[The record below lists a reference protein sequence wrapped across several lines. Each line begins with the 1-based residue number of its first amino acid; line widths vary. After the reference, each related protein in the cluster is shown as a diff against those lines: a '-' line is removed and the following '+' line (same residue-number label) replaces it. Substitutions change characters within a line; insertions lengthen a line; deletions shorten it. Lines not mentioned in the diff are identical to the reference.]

1 MKIIRKISSVLNH
14 LMGYITFIAFFVIMI
29 FIVLNVIMRYIFEAP
44 ILGAYEIVEQ
54 MMFVGV
60 FCSFAYA
67 QQEGSHIRVA
77 MILAKLPHRAAMV
90 ICSITGLLGAG
101 ILAALS
107 CAAYKQFAMAMKF
120 DYTTAMLKFAQAPFY
135 ALEIV
140 CCIVFALAV
149 LVDTAE
155 YIIAVFNK
163 DKADEIA
170 KKFI

>member
-1 MKIIRKISSVLNH
+1 MKVIRKISGLLNRI
-14 LMGYITFIAFFVIMI
+14 MGYITFAAFFVIMI
-29 FIVLNVIMRYIFEAP
+29 FIVLNVFMRYVFDAP

-77 MILAKLPHRAAMV
+77 MILAHLPQRLSMI
-90 ICSITGLLGAG
+90 ICSITGLLGTG
-101 ILAALS
+101 ILGALAW
-107 CAAYKQFAMAMKF
+107 AAYKQFAMAVKF
-120 DYTTAMLKFAQAPFY
+120 SYTTAMLKIAQAPFY

-140 CCIVFALAV
+140 CCVVFAIAV
-149 LVDTAE
+149 LMDTIE
-155 YIIAVFNK
+155 YIAAIFNK
-163 DKADEIA
+163 DRAEEIA